1 MKKTILFFSILLAS
15 CAGKQ
20 TQEIRTMERLST
32 ASHNDYYVSNR
43 APLQPLQ
50 FIKLP
55 AGSIEPE
62 GWIRRQIELQKDGLC
77 GHLGEISAW
86 LQKENNAW
94 LKNGGEWGWE
104 EVPYW
109 LRGYGNMA
117 YALRDETLLK
127 ETKFWIE
134 AILSSQRA
142 DGNFGPVHLNN
153 GKQDFWPNMIVLW
166 IMQSY
171 HEYTNDNRVIDFMTR
186 YCHYLQT
193 VPDDAFLSSY
203 WENSRGGDN
212 LWSVVWLY
220 NRMGDES
227 LLRLAEKIHR
237 NTADWTKSTQLP
249 NWHNVNVAQCF
260 REPAT
265 YFLFT
270 KDSAMSKR
278 CFNVLVPNWMF
289 LFLLVLVTLYGRYAF
304 LLLPHK
310 VLSVFSYGQTASSG
324 LFRNHTH
331 TQHGISL
338 PVKIIPNLPTGLKW
352 NAEKSHCPVL
362 LLVRLDILYPIPVW
376 HKNHHP
382 YILTS
387 AFAFPHCQSSL
398 HSAPK
403 KNRPLRFLLP
413 AEHLIAL
420 LSPVPL
426 SFHTLP

>member
-1 MKKTILFFSILLAS
+1 MKKTILLFSILLAS

-32 ASHNDYYVSNR
+32 ASRNDYYVSNR

-86 LQKENNAW
+86 LQKGNNAW

-117 YALRDETLLK
+117 YALKDEALLK

-134 AILSSQRA
+134 AILASQRA

-193 VPDDAFLSSY
+193 VSDDAFLSSY

-220 NRMGDES
+220 NRTGDES
-227 LLRLAEKIHR
+227 LLPLA
-237 NTADWTKSTQLP
+237 
-249 NWHNVNVAQCF
+249 
-260 REPAT
+260 
-265 YFLFT
+265 
-270 KDSAMSKR
+270 
-278 CFNVLVPNWMF
+278 
-289 LFLLVLVTLYGRYAF
+289 
-304 LLLPHK
+304 
-310 VLSVFSYGQTASSG
+310 
-324 LFRNHTH
+324 
-331 TQHGISL
+331 
-338 PVKIIPNLPTGLKW
+338 
-352 NAEKSHCPVL
+352 
-362 LLVRLDILYPIPVW
+362 
-376 HKNHHP
+376 
-382 YILTS
+382 
-387 AFAFPHCQSSL
+387 
-398 HSAPK
+398 
-403 KNRPLRFLLP
+403 
-413 AEHLIAL
+413 
-420 LSPVPL
+420 
-426 SFHTLP
+426 

>member
-171 HEYTNDNRVIDFMTR
+171 HEYTNDNRVIDFITR
-186 YCHYLQT
+186 YCMALKAT
-193 VPDDAFLSSY
+193 GV
-203 WENSRGGDN
+203 NG
-212 LWSVVWLY
+212 VVMAEPAAGLLY
-220 NRMGDES
+220 NEDC
-227 LLRLAEKIHR
+227 L
-237 NTADWTKSTQLP
+237 Q
-249 NWHNVNVAQCF
+249 
-260 REPAT
+260 
-265 YFLFT
+265 Y
-270 KDSAMSKR
+270 
-278 CFNVLVPNWMF
+278 
-289 LFLLVLVTLYGRYAF
+289 
-304 LLLPHK
+304 
-310 VLSVFSYGQTASSG
+310 
-324 LFRNHTH
+324 
-331 TQHGISL
+331 
-338 PVKIIPNLPTGLKW
+338 
-352 NAEKSHCPVL
+352 
-362 LLVRLDILYPIPVW
+362 
-376 HKNHHP
+376 
-382 YILTS
+382 
-387 AFAFPHCQSSL
+387 SSL
-398 HSAPK
+398 FVKEIIEKVQDDHFAVVLHNCGNTGNCTQAMVYTGAAAYHFGNK
-403 KNRPLRFLLP
+403 IKM
-413 AEHLIAL
+413 E
-420 LSPVPL
+420 
-426 SFHTLP
+426 

>member
-86 LQKENNAW
+86 LQKGNNAW

-117 YALRDETLLK
+117 YALKDEALLK

-134 AILSSQRA
+134 AILASQRA

-193 VPDDAFLSSY
+193 VPLSC
-203 WENSRGGDN
+203 RVIGKIAAGGIIFG
-212 LWSVVWLY
+212 VWF
-220 NRMGDES
+220 GC
-227 LLRLAEKIHR
+227 I
-237 NTADWTKSTQLP
+237 TAWVTSHFFGWPK
-249 NWHNVNVAQCF
+249 
-260 REPAT
+260 R
-265 YFLFT
+265 FT
-270 KDSAMSKR
+270 GIR
-278 CFNVLVPNWMF
+278 
-289 LFLLVLVTLYGRYAF
+289 RI
-304 LLLPHK
+304 
-310 VLSVFSYGQTASSG
+310 GQ
-324 LFRNHTH
+324 N
-331 TQHGISL
+331 Q
-338 PVKIIPNLPTGLKW
+338 
-352 NAEKSHCPVL
+352 
-362 LLVRLDILYPIPVW
+362 
-376 HKNHHP
+376 
-382 YILTS
+382 
-387 AFAFPHCQSSL
+387 
-398 HSAPK
+398 
-403 KNRPLRFLLP
+403 
-413 AEHLIAL
+413 
-420 LSPVPL
+420 L
-426 SFHTLP
+426 SFLTGTM